1 MNVGDKVICI
11 DDSIKAGMLGFVGH
25 AYPNW
30 IKKNTIYTI
39 REIYPNDDI
48 VPGVLLEEV
57 ENPIMYI
64 HLLGKDQEPAF
75 RLTRFR
81 EVDNLSIGDKYEEYS
96 EFDLE
101 GINDPL
107 AI

>member
-11 DDSIKAGMLGFVGH
+11 DDNIKAGMLEFVGH

-30 IKKNTIYTI
+30 IKKGKIYTI

-48 VPGVLLEEV
+48 VPGILLEEV

-64 HLLGKDQEPAF
+64 HLIGKDQEPAF

-81 EVDNLSIGDKYEEYS
+81 EVDNLSIGEKYEEYS